1 MVEAEDEQ
9 LYRELGALL
18 DGRPIHDVAPV
29 LVVAAARALA
39 TEADGDMDELVSLV
53 RKFSNLLAEQALD
66 MLGKDNDGRQPLSH

>member
-1 MVEAEDEQ
+1 MVETEDEQ

-18 DGRPIHDVAPV
+18 DGRPIYNVAPI

-53 RKFSNLLAEQALD
+53 MRFSNLLAEQALD
-66 MLGKDNDGRQPLSH
+66 MLGKDNDGRHINPH